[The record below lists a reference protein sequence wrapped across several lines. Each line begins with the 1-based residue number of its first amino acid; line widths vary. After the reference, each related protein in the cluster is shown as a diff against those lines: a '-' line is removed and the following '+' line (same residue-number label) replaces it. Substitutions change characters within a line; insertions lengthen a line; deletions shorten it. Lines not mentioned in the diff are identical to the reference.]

1 MNLEMIIQH
10 IKVLYLYILRLLN
23 VDVSHEYMD
32 LEKLKIEAYRG
43 DPEAQYQFGFKTIR
57 YRPYLDKYN
66 SEKIIIDG
74 SIAIHERE
82 AVEWI
87 KKAANQGHENARY
100 ILGEIYEK
108 GELTI
113 AADEREAIGW
123 YEKAGYQGH
132 PKAQIKLI
140 EMYRQGKGTRRDNE
154 QAEEWE
160 ERAENNTRSGYTR
173 IVVSKVTENLIDE
186 LKKVI
191 EKYKNEGRSPIT
203 FEAHLEELYKG
214 EADSIK
220 RKIDERK
227 EAREGSTE
235 KEEALERS
243 FRSEE
248 RKLRELRELRE
259 REVEEREAAIKE
271 KEAKEIKER
280 EERELEIKISKMSD
294 EEKAVYKKQ
303 KARREQ
309 RERSRI
315 EFEELTKRVDD
326 YDKYELGKMKM
337 VELNYPTKE

>member
-140 EMYRQGKGTRRDNE
+140 EMYREGKGTRRDNE

-160 ERAENNTRSGYTR
+160 ERAEKNTRTGYER
-173 IVVSKVTENLIDE
+173 ITVAPHIEKRIALYEKAVDVFKLNGKDEILVTQQKHLEGAYIEKADE
-186 LKKVI
+186 LRTKI
-191 EKYKNEGRSPIT
+191 EHRINIGGTAK
-203 FEAHLEELYKG
+203 
-214 EADSIK
+214 
-220 RKIDERK
+220 
-227 EAREGSTE
+227 
-235 KEEALERS
+235 KEEALEGSYRS
-243 FRSEE
+243 KAETVRKEREAKEKEIRDRGMSKEEKRLYEEEEE
-248 RKLRELRELRE
+248 RKKTLEEFDRYDKVFREYLL
-259 REVEEREAAIKE
+259 KE
-271 KEAKEIKER
+271 KKNHR
-280 EERELEIKISKMSD
+280 
-294 EEKAVYKKQ
+294 
-303 KARREQ
+303 
-309 RERSRI
+309 
-315 EFEELTKRVDD
+315 
-326 YDKYELGKMKM
+326 
-337 VELNYPTKE
+337 P

>member
-100 ILGEIYEK
+100 TLGEIYEK

-140 EMYRQGKGTRRDNE
+140 EMYREGKGTRKDNE

-160 ERAENNTRSGYTR
+160 ERAENNTRTGYRTKR
-173 IVVSKVTENLIDE
+173 ENSIDKSIELYEMVIKTPKFNSKDKEIIANHKNLEEAYIDKADE
-186 LKKVI
+186 LRI
-191 EKYKNEGRSPIT
+191 
-203 FEAHLEELYKG
+203 
-214 EADSIK
+214 
-220 RKIDERK
+220 KIDR
-227 EAREGSTE
+227 RLSRGSTTE
-235 KEEALERS
+235 KQEALEESYRS
-243 FRSEE
+243 KAETV
-248 RKLRELRELRE
+248 RKE
-259 REVEEREAAIKE
+259 REVKE
-271 KEAKEIKER
+271 KEIRKAEEIKER
-280 EERELEIKISKMSD
+280 GMSE
-294 EEKAVYKKQ
+294 EEKQRYKEEKELKEKLDRYPEKIEMVIDRREEEEKKQ
-303 KARREQ
+303 QLSNVRKL
-309 RERSRI
+309 I
-315 EFEELTKRVDD
+315 K
-326 YDKYELGKMKM
+326 
-337 VELNYPTKE
+337 PI